1 MMLVTTWASGKLKE
15 GYILMIK
22 KIANRWA
29 SYWRERQDLRKE
41 KIKLVKKI
49 TQLQDIVDDQQ
60 QTIESERLSR
70 SSERDQRIDRER
82 LLNQQ
87 VRELEETVA
96 VNKITI
102 ENLNYE
108 TTRNRERLKAELA
121 MHISERKSYLEGE
134 SRELS

>member
-1 MMLVTTWASGKLKE
+1 
-15 GYILMIK
+15 MIK
-22 KIANRWA
+22 KMTNRWA

-60 QTIESERLSR
+60 QTIESERSSR

>member
-1 MMLVTTWASGKLKE
+1 MMLVTAWASGKLKE

-22 KIANRWA
+22 KMTNRWA